1 MAAVDGA
8 DLGGWEP
15 VVGCQLGGWA
25 AVGRAFFFLSGGCLG
40 AVWGLFGG
48 CLGGCRGAV
57 WGLFGGLF
65 GGLSGG
71 CFLPAVSL
79 PRADS
84 KNNNKPPPCKQP
96 TAAL

>member
-48 CLGGCRGAV
+48 
-57 WGLFGGLF
+57 LF

>member
-40 AVWGLFGG
+40 AV
-48 CLGGCRGAV
+48 
-57 WGLFGGLF
+57 
-65 GGLSGG
+65 
-71 CFLPAVSL
+71 
-79 PRADS
+79 
-84 KNNNKPPPCKQP
+84 
-96 TAAL
+96 